1 MILPFHIQGFLMNF
15 DNDFTTMRL
24 ADIALTS
31 SGVWIAFF
39 HLFLRVNAQRMV
51 IKPIG
56 TPWEKRRKIRLF
68 GPSDLEM
75 NISAP
80 MAKKMP
86 EEELNYYAP
95 EKQRIELPAATI
107 KSPRDNAPLLRGD
120 FGSPLSAQ
128 TSEPAN
134 WPIPAD
140 TNEMPVTPTAAQS
153 SPHKRAKST
162 YSLFPTKADEA
173 PQLPATVFSPT
184 KADKGKQKASFKS
197 VWSTP
202 SNGDTR
208 SVTNVSDGMPWLQ
221 PPPALFSAR
230 QHRRDSSQGSTATVQ
245 IGLRLSVAPAA
256 IAAGDNAAM
265 KRILTPP
272 PRVEE
277 LLRKNTESSEDSL
290 NLPIQQPS
298 SNATPSPGA
307 DSPPKPATSTVTPA
321 SSSTYDNYIPRQ
333 GRNKVLPPTP
343 TFTRQMS
350 GLRMNPITASP
361 TSPPKGSPGSPGG
374 GRVGLPPRPKPTPGW
389 I

>member
-1 MILPFHIQGFLMNF
+1 MNF
-15 DNDFTTMRL
+15 DDNFTTMRL

-80 MAKKMP
+80 MAKRMTNQDDV
-86 EEELNYYAP
+86 NYYAP
-95 EKQRIELPAATI
+95 EKQRVELPAATI
-107 KSPRDNAPLLRGD
+107 QSPRDKAPLLRGD

-134 WPIPAD
+134 WPIPAE
-140 TNEMPVTPTAAQS
+140 TNEVPATRTAAQS
-153 SPHKRAKST
+153 SPHKRTKST
-162 YSLFPTKADEA
+162 YSLFPTKVEEA

-184 KADKGKQKASFKS
+184 KADKGKQKAFKS

-208 SVTNVSDGMPWLQ
+208 SVTNVSDGLPWLQ

-256 IAAGDNAAM
+256 IAAGDNAAL

-277 LLRKNTESSEDSL
+277 LIRKNTESSEDSL

-298 SNATPSPGA
+298 SNATPSPERA

-350 GLRMNPITASP
+350 GLRMNPITTSP
-361 TSPPKGSPGSPGG
+361 TSPPKASPGSPSGG
-374 GRVGLPPRPKPTPGW
+374 KVGLPPRPKPTPGW